1 MSGYTEHAVMKTEA
15 FRDGVKFLAKPFTSH
30 DLIAKVR
37 EILGA
42 RVV

>member
-1 MSGYTEHAVMKTEA
+1 MKTEA